1 METTRNDVTET
12 YDPAYTAALAYLAIL
27 AFEADVDPTLDDIAD
42 DYYADR
48 DDVID
53 QVRSLISDLGA

>member
-1 METTRNDVTET
+1 MNET
-12 YDPAYTAALAYLAIL
+12 YDPAYTAALAYLAII

-42 DYYADR
+42 DHYADR
-48 DDVID
+48 DTVIE

>member
-1 METTRNDVTET
+1 METTHNDVNET
-12 YDPAYTAALAYLAIL
+12 YDPAYTAALAYLASI
-27 AFEADVDPTLDDIAD
+27 AFAAEVDPTLDDIAD
-42 DYYADR
+42 DHYANR